1 MTASTT
7 TIAPTRI
14 VPIRFCH
21 SLMPAPPRNYTPP
34 SSYPPFGPVCR
45 ILFECLEGPVF
56 CVPCDVSGI
65 SAEGSISMTPKR
77 AGCETG
83 WSQKSMNWRL
93 WLSGIAIAGLMMA
106 GGVRSGAQAPSPATA
121 PQRRQLRRRILWG
134 PGRKRCIFPRQTN
147 IPRSTCDSW

>member
-121 PQRRQLRRRILWG
+121 PQSAAAPAASPKDIVREESGVPPPICACNTRR
-134 PGRKRCIFPRQTN
+134 
-147 IPRSTCDSW
+147 DS